1 MKRNIVRTEWEF
13 GISVTLPEEV
23 RNGLI
28 FWPAVMRN
36 DYLRLEARGSSLLVF
51 PSPGLMG

>member
-1 MKRNIVRTEWEF
+1 MRTEWEF

-36 DYLRLEARGSSLLVF
+36 DYLRLEARGSSLLVS